1 MRLFKRKGKIRKLE
15 DQRLVSHIEE
25 LKVNLVNQTELVKKS
40 LDPSGEVLFNLKL
53 TEAKYLFLLK
63 EARCRKKNIG
73 KSY

>member
-15 DQRLVSHIEE
+15 DQRLVSRIEE

-40 LDPSGEVLFNLKL
+40 LDPSGEVLFSLKL

-63 EARCRKKNIG
+63 EARYRKQT
-73 KSY
+73 